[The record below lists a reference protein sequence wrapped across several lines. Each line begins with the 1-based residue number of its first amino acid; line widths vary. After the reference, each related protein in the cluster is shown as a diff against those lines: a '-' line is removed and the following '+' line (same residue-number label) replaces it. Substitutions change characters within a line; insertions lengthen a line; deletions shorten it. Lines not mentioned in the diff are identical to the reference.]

1 MSHITIP
8 DIVPYLLA
16 ILGLLLLWQL
26 HRMQAQ
32 AGRIKAVDSW
42 DRSGIRLFLHVTP
55 EDSHACLACREADGM
70 AFLPT
75 VVASKKFRPM
85 ARTCTNPAGCR
96 CLLVGLYGAW
106 AEAESV
112 QKELKDNGGRLRL
125 SQTRLSGLVEGAQ
138 ARRTGVAADQISLA
152 ILEAVRAEGG
162 DPDQAVEHYRF
173 VVENA
178 AKERDRAFLVPA
190 YLRLADLLEQRGR
203 PDDALDLVDQ
213 FFKKLPD
220 LTPQAPTDA
229 QRSLM
234 SLRKTRLMAA
244 LKKSQ
249 AAGGTA

>member
-1 MSHITIP
+1 MSHIAIP

-26 HRMQAQ
+26 HHMQVQ
-32 AGRIKAVDSW
+32 AGRIKTVDSW

-55 EDSHACLACREADGM
+55 DDSHVCLACREANGM

-85 ARTCTNPAGCR
+85 AKTCTNPGGCR

-112 QKELKDNGGRLRL
+112 QKELKGTGGRLHL
-125 SQTRLSGLVEGAQ
+125 SQARLAGLVEGAQ
-138 ARRTGVAADQISLA
+138 ARRTGVTADQISLS
-152 ILEAVRAEGG
+152 ILEAVRTEGNN
-162 DPDQAVEHYRF
+162 PDQAVEHYRF

-178 AKERDRAFLVPA
+178 AKERDCAFLVPA

-203 PDDALDLVDQ
+203 MDEALDLVDQ
-213 FFKKLPD
+213 FFKKQTD
-220 LTPQAPTDA
+220 LKPPHAPTEA

-234 SLRKTRLMAA
+234 SLHKTRLMTA
-244 LKKSQ
+244 LKKTGQ
-249 AAGGTA
+249 TA